1 MRWPE
6 TSWLYSSG
14 SSDRPLITPGRSAD
28 EAWALAKEEKAQ
40 DGQTDRQTDAGALAE
55 VRWEG
60 ADGTGDSL
68 RYAPL
73 TVITHIMMERWK

>member
-1 MRWPE
+1 MKRGCWRRKRRHR
-6 TSWLYSSG
+6 T
-14 SSDRPLITPGRSAD
+14 
-28 EAWALAKEEKAQ
+28 
-40 DGQTDRQTDAGALAE
+40 DGQTDRLTDAGALAE

-73 TVITHIMMERWK
+73 TVITLIMMERWK